1 MYKPWKCGMAHPP
14 TYPSAEGDDGAMAA
28 LAGSVEELADQL
40 RVQPERLGN
49 VTFIYIYIYIIYIYT
64 QYILLCMCIL

>member
-1 MYKPWKCGMAHPP
+1 MAHPP

-49 VTFIYIYIYIIYIYT
+49 VTFIYYIYIYIYKYT
-64 QYILLCMCIL
+64 PLHVYFVIHL